1 MLLNRVFT
9 EPETNKRYRVVLEQ
23 LSDLMLIDVDSEK
36 AWPFSVSEEEFQA
49 VGYQLIADPYPLVN
63 VEEGSVGAMRRDEA
77 WNTISPLLEH

>member
-63 VEEGSVGAMRRDEA
+63 VEEEVLA
-77 WNTISPLLEH
+77 L